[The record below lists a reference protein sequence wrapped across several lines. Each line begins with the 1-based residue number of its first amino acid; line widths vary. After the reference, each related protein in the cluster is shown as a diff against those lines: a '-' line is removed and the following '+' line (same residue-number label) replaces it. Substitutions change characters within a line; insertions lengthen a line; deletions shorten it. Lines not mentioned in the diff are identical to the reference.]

1 MRTCEKCKKSTIA
14 LKDGVCVHCYRK
26 LGSHERVEELTLEEH
41 VRRNYPIGAGV
52 KWKYGTYLAQKE
64 PRTVIR
70 LSWSNRMLNER
81 SDERTLA
88 EILDAV
94 SKKVNEYHES
104 LERALEDYEKA
115 RKNLV
120 DLYKRGE

>member
-88 EILDAV
+88 EIL
-94 SKKVNEYHES
+94 ES
-104 LERALEDYEKA
+104 VATKA
-115 RKNLV
+115 RILAESCDRASKALANFKKAYD
-120 DLYKRGE
+120 DLDKLGK